1 MEETEDFFQ
10 PAWMVP
16 PPRQLRLAW
25 ELWQRGDVWRM
36 LAKALTD
43 ADLAWAQ
50 QCGDEPAL

>member
-1 MEETEDFFQ
+1 
-10 PAWMVP
+10 MVP
-16 PPRQLRLAW
+16 PPRQHRLAW

-50 QCGDEPAL
+50 QRGDEPAH